1 MIFDLDFEILD
12 IEEPSKEY
20 YEVILKESVRTK
32 GYKISKKVNNMK
44 LIDDLN
50 RVITR
55 MKYDKEGRI
64 KGLTTSDSHMAAVF
78 MGEPGTAKLL

>member
-1 MIFDLDFEILD
+1 
-12 IEEPSKEY
+12 
-20 YEVILKESVRTK
+20 
-32 GYKISKKVNNMK
+32 MK